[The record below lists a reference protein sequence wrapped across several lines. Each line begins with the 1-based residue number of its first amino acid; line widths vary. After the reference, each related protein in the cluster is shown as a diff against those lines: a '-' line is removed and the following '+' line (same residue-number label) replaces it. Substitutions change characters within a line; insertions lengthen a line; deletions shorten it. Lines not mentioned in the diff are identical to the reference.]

1 MILYRFCQ
9 KRWAA
14 TAWSGIGA
22 VNNSVARWNHPG
34 TPMVYVATSVSLA
47 MLEVLVHVQDESI
60 LSLYQL
66 MSIEIPDKHIVRLDL
81 QDLPANWNALVPG
94 RATKQIGSDWYQGAS
109 SVALMVPSAVVP
121 MEFNVLV
128 NHEHPAFV
136 TCLKSVKNLSFSF
149 DPRLL

>member
-14 TAWSGIGA
+14 SAWSGIGA
-22 VNNSVARWNHPG
+22 INNSVARWNHPG

-66 MSIEIPDKHIVRLDL
+66 MSIEIPDKHIVQLDL
-81 QDLPANWNALVPG
+81 HDLPANWNALVPG

-109 SVALMVPSAVVP
+109 SVGLMVPSAVVP
-121 MEFNVLV
+121 MEFNMLV
-128 NHEHPAFV
+128 NHEHPAFAA
-136 TCLKSVKNLSFSF
+136 CLKSVKPLEFRFDARLS
-149 DPRLL
+149 